1 MCYSLADEPFRLA
14 TRTYWDVYGAEAES
28 MTLEE
33 KLKTLG
39 RFVQE
44 GGDITNVVELYVDD
58 DREDPSQLEAVQWAI
73 FDYLEYMING
83 RESLQ
88 PNEYSPT
95 ALRIMRL
102 EKEELLELL
111 EKELKRW
118 LPSIIKAWP
127 PLQVLTAIMTRIWI
141 SSSVGTG
148 VYIPRSLSTPMMA
161 KLAAGTAGCRGCGV
175 LLKKNA
181 CKDLIRTFS
190 LYL

>member
-44 GGDITNVVELYVDD
+44 GGDNTNVVELYVDD

-73 FDYLEYMING
+73 FYYLEYMING

-88 PNEYSPT
+88 PYEYSPT

-111 EKELKRW
+111 EKELKRCVIIGDKGAV
-118 LPSIIKAWP
+118 SI
-127 PLQVLTAIMTRIWI
+127 
-141 SSSVGTG
+141 TG
-148 VYIPRSLSTPMMA
+148 VDHPND
-161 KLAAGTAGCRGCGV
+161 
-175 LLKKNA
+175 KNL
-181 CKDLIRTFS
+181 DFIERRHWRTHPEES
-190 LYL
+190 IYTYDGKTRRWDRRLPGLWNNPK

>member
-1 MCYSLADEPFRLA
+1 MYYSLADEPFRLA

-44 GGDITNVVELYVDD
+44 GGDITNVVELYVDG
-58 DREDPSQLEAVQWAI
+58 REDPSQHEAIQWAI
-73 FDYLEYMING
+73 FYYLEYMINA

-88 PNEYSPT
+88 PYEFSPT

-111 EKELKRW
+111 EKELKRCVTVDYKG
-118 LPSIIKAWP
+118 LPTI
-127 PLQVLTAIMTRIWI
+127 
-141 SSSVGTG
+141 TG
-148 VYIPRSLSTPMMA
+148 VDSPYD
-161 KLAAGTAGCRGCGV
+161 
-175 LLKKNA
+175 KNL
-181 CKDLIRTFS
+181 DLIERRHWREHPEESIYTYDGKTRRWDRR
-190 LYL
+190 LTGLWHNPK